1 MNYKINYCDIMDI
14 KYYMELMRAKNCLSA
29 SIGTIIAG
37 LIASNFD
44 INLLPSI
51 LIAALVV
58 FLICGYGNVINDI
71 FDIEIDRINKPYRP
85 LPSNRI
91 SLKNAKLFSFLLLI
105 MGLLFSLFNKVCF
118 LIALINAVVLYVYA
132 KRYKKNK
139 IIGNLLVAYLTGSVF
154 LFGGAA
160 VNNMLITLIL
170 FLCALFAT
178 WSREIIKDF
187 EDMEGDIKEGVS
199 SLPIKYGIKSLYIAG
214 ILLIIAILLSPLPYI
229 IGIFGLFYLYSIV
242 LCDIMFIYS
251 FMGLLKNPSKEN
263 AERVSKEIKLIMNFI
278 LISFV
283 IGALLK

>member
-1 MNYKINYCDIMDI
+1 MDI
-14 KYYMELMRAKNCLSA
+14 KHYMELMRVKNCLSA
-29 SIGTIIAG
+29 SIGTLIAG
-37 LIASNFD
+37 LIASNFNID
-44 INLLPSI
+44 LLPPI

-71 FDIEIDRINKPYRP
+71 FDIEIDKINKPHRP

-105 MGLLFSLFNKVCF
+105 TGLLFSLFNKVCF

-139 IIGNLLVAYLTGSVF
+139 IVGNLLVAYLTGSIF

-160 VNNMLITLIL
+160 VNNILITLIL

-187 EDMEGDIKEGVS
+187 EDMEGDIKEGVV
-199 SLPIKYGIKSLYIAG
+199 SLPIKYGIKSLHIAG

-229 IGIFGLFYLYSIV
+229 MGIFGFFYLYSII

-251 FMGLLKNPSKEN
+251 FMGLMKNPSKKN

-283 IGALLK
+283 MGTLLK

>member
-1 MNYKINYCDIMDI
+1 MDI
-14 KYYMELMRAKNCLSA
+14 KYYMELIRAKNCLSA

-71 FDIEIDRINKPYRP
+71 FDIEIDKINKPYRP

-91 SLKNAKLFSFLLLI
+91 SLKNAKVFSFLLLI

-132 KRYKKNK
+132 KKYKKNK
-139 IIGNLLVAYLTGSVF
+139 IVGNLLVAYLTGSVF

-160 VNNMLITLIL
+160 INNMLITLIL

-251 FMGLLKNPSKEN
+251 FIGLLKNPSKEN

>member
-1 MNYKINYCDIMDI
+1 MAI
-14 KYYMELMRAKNCLSA
+14 KEYMELMRVKNCLSA

-71 FDIEIDRINKPYRP
+71 FDIEIDKINKPYRP

-105 MGLLFSLFNKVCF
+105 MGLLLSLFNKVCF
-118 LIALINAVVLYVYA
+118 LIALINSVVLYVYA

-187 EDMEGDIKEGVS
+187 EDMEGDIKEGVV
-199 SLPIKYGIKSLYIAG
+199 SLPIKYGIKSPYIAG

-229 IGIFGLFYLYSIV
+229 MGIFGLFYLYSIF

-251 FMGLLKNPSKEN
+251 FIGLLKNPSKEN

-283 IGALLK
+283 MGALLK

>member
-1 MNYKINYCDIMDI
+1 MDI